1 MVNGGGKMS
10 YNLCMNKFKKN
21 LLTILFAY
29 FPLAIIAT
37 YLANIVTYYNIFENN
52 VWYDLSIGLSA
63 LYIGIAVSVI
73 YIIQFI
79 IYTVK
84 KETTKL
90 DKILFSIYLICL
102 TGTLFIVSM
111 SNI

>member
-1 MVNGGGKMS
+1 
-10 YNLCMNKFKKN
+10 MNKFKKN

-37 YLANIVTYYNIFENN
+37 YLANIITYYNILGNN
-52 VWYDLSIGLSA
+52 VWYDLLVGMCS
-63 LYIGIAVSVI
+63 LYIGVVVSFV

-79 IYTVK
+79 ISSVK

-102 TGTLFIVSM
+102 IGTLFIISM